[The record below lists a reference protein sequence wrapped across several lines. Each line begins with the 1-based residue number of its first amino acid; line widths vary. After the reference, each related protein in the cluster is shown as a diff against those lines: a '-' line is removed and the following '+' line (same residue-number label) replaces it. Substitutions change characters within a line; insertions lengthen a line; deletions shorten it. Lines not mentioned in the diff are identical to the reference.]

1 MTRWRLA
8 CRAVGV
14 IGAAL
19 LAASA
24 FTPLPNA
31 LHSAM
36 AAEEQLAPA
45 DAIVVL
51 GSAVRED
58 GVLGDNSLR
67 RAVHGMVLFKRGLA
81 PLLLLLGPPATAQGL
96 SEAQVRLDLARTLGL
111 PPAAILTDS
120 GARTTHEEAVAS
132 ASQLIPIGA
141 RRVLLVTGRGH
152 IWRAS
157 RLFERQGLT
166 VLPAPVDEVA
176 GTALSP
182 EGRLILMRNTLKE
195 ASARILY
202 RLLGRI

>member
-1 MTRWRLA
+1 VKRWRLA
-8 CRAVGV
+8 CRAVG
-14 IGAAL
+14 IAGAAL

-36 AAEEQLAPA
+36 SAEEQLAPA

-51 GSAVRED
+51 GSSVRED

-81 PLLLLLGPPATAQGL
+81 PLLLLLGPPATADGP

-111 PPAAILTDS
+111 PPAAILVDA
-120 GARTTHEEAVAS
+120 GVRTTQDEAIAS
-132 ASQLIPIGA
+132 ARQLIPKGA
-141 RRVLLVTGRGH
+141 SRVLLVTGRGH
-152 IWRAS
+152 MWRAA
-157 RLFERQGLT
+157 RLFERQGFT

-176 GTALSP
+176 GTALNP

-195 ASARILY
+195 VSARLLY
-202 RLLGRI
+202 RVLGRV